1 MFYLT
6 SPIFV
11 LSHLDL
17 SLTGL
22 WPLEGLAQ
30 EHTSSRVKAEGQ
42 KVDPRGWS
50 RSSQQAS
57 SLACVSISSTEKKKK
72 IYEHIS

>member
-1 MFYLT
+1 MSYPA
-6 SPIFV
+6 SPTFV
-11 LSHLDL
+11 LSHLAL

-42 KVDPRGWS
+42 NVDPQG
-50 RSSQQAS
+50 
-57 SLACVSISSTEKKKK
+57 LEL
-72 IYEHIS
+72 